1 MTKTSKHNAASP
13 TGEAQ
18 DAIALLTADHKAV
31 KEMFKQFKTLKQGEG
46 SDGEKQALVTQ
57 VCNALKVHAQIEE
70 EIFYPAVLAAIADDD
85 LMDEAEVEHASAK
98 DLITQLE
105 SMKPGDA
112 RYDAKVTVLGELVD
126 HHVKEEEGE
135 MFPKAKKAKLDLQD
149 LGAQLAERQLTLKD
163 EVEEGGP
170 ASTASPAK
178 KPARGEAGRNAS
190 NGR

>member
-1 MTKTSKHNAASP
+1 MTKISKHNAASP

-31 KEMFKQFKTLKQGEG
+31 KEMFKQFKTLKQCEG

-126 HHVKEEEGE
+126 HHVKEEEARC
-135 MFPKAKKAKLDLQD
+135 FR
-149 LGAQLAERQLTLKD
+149 RQRRPSWICRISAPSSRS
-163 EVEEGGP
+163 V
-170 ASTASPAK
+170 SS
-178 KPARGEAGRNAS
+178 R
-190 NGR
+190 